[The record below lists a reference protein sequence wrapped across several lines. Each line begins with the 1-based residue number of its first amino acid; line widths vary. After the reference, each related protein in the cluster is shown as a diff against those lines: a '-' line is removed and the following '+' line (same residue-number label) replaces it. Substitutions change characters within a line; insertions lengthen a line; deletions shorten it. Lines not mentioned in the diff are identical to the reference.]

1 MKAGEPRAI
10 PEPQAGI
17 GREKNEGVER
27 GKVSEGEVH
36 CLGGCGREVGV
47 SRRTESMPSKVKC
60 SSRSGNG
67 ALKSVF
73 DLALG

>member
-10 PEPQAGI
+10 PEPQAGL
-17 GREKNEGVER
+17 GRERKEGVER
-27 GKVSEGEVH
+27 GRVSEGEVH
-36 CLGGCGREVGV
+36 CLGACGTEVGV
-47 SRRTESMPSKVKC
+47 SRMTESMLSNVKC
-60 SSRSGNG
+60 SKRSGNG